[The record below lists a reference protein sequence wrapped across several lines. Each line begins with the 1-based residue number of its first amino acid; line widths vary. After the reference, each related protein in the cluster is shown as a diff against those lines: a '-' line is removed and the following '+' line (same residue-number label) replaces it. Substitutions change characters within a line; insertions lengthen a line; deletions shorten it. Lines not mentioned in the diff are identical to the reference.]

1 MANVTKL
8 KAKSKN
14 QSKGEPPAPVVTNGN
29 LREPSREGSTKKRK
43 IEFSGPADLLDEFAQ
58 AAGQRFGFKKGSKSD
73 LFLAM
78 WEDYKTRV
86 SG

>member
-1 MANVTKL
+1 MASVTKL

-14 QSKGEPPAPVVTNGN
+14 QSKGEPPSPAVTNGN
-29 LREPSREGSTKKRK
+29 LKEASRESPAKKRK
-43 IEFSGPADLLDEFAQ
+43 IEFSVPADLLDEFAQ

-78 WEDYKTRV
+78 WEDYKTRI